1 MSTDSLTPLSWH
13 LAVHQLIRS
22 ARAGDESFF
31 LVGPPGTGKTEVV
44 ARHVDGDVDLT
55 EEEKRRPVLYVL
67 LGRAH
72 APAALLTAILCA
84 ARQPISA
91 RLRRKGTTHVLQ
103 HVADWLTKKNIGAVA
118 LDEVQHASPDA
129 LFHAML
135 LVDTCLREYG
145 HPLGLVLIGTPNAT
159 TIVRETGQMGQR
171 VPITFAVP
179 LLGPDEIAAVCKA
192 RPRLAALLKEI
203 GVRRT
208 EALLRLVVGTS
219 AGSIR
224 RLIQMLHRA
233 ERLADAT
240 GMRLTAEHLQIALD
254 MQED

>member
-1 MSTDSLTPLSWH
+1 MTTAALTALSWH
-13 LAVHQLIRS
+13 TAVHHLLRS
-22 ARAGDESFF
+22 ARAGEESLF
-31 LVGPPGTGKTEVV
+31 LVGPPGTGKSEIV
-44 ARHVDGDVDLT
+44 ARHVAGDVDLT
-55 EEEKRRPVLYVL
+55 EQEKSRVVLDVL

-72 APAALLTAILCA
+72 APAALLTAILGA

-91 RLRRKGTTHVLQ
+91 RLRRKGTTYLLQ

-118 LDEVQHASPDA
+118 LDEVQHTSPDA

-135 LVDTCLREYG
+135 LVDTCQREYG
-145 HPLGLVLIGTPNAT
+145 HALGLVLIGTPNAT

-179 LLGPDEIAAVCKA
+179 LLGPDELVALCKA

-203 GVRRT
+203 GARRT
-208 EALLRLVVGTS
+208 EALLRLIVGKV
-219 AGSIR
+219 AGSMR
-224 RLIQMLHRA
+224 RLVQILSRA
-233 ERLADAT
+233 ERLADLAGT
-240 GMRLTAEHLQIALD
+240 RLTEAQVQVAVG